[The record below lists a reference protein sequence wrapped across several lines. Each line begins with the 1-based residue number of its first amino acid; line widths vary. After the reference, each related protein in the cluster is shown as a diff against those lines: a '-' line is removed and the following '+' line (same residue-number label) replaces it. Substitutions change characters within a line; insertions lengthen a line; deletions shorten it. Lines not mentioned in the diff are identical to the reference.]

1 MANAMY
7 DLGREHILKG
17 EIDLDTDNLKL
28 VCMDHADD
36 TPLPQS
42 DEALDDLLL
51 AGRVATSGNLAT
63 INIGSSSGKTYFDAA
78 DVVLSTVT
86 GDEFE
91 SINLYKDSGV
101 ESTSYL
107 FVYIDTATGLPCTPN
122 GGDITIQWA
131 GATDYI
137 FSWS

>member
-17 EIDLDTDNLKL
+17 ELDIDTGNIKL
-28 VCMDHADD
+28 VCVDHADD

-42 DEALDDLLL
+42 DEALDDIDG
-51 AGRVATSGNLAT
+51 AARVDTSGNFSSKSIA
-63 INIGSSSGKTYFDAA
+63 SSSGKTYFDAA

-91 SINLYKDSGV
+91 SINIYLDSGV